1 MPRHAF
7 FFLTA
12 CRDALN
18 KMKEVYIK
26 NPHMG
31 DPNSV
36 DPRLEEV
43 RQSIEKLQL
52 EAHKYEVC
60 IYTPLGS

>member
-1 MPRHAF
+1 
-7 FFLTA
+7 
-12 CRDALN
+12 
-18 KMKEVYIK
+18 MKEVYIK

-43 RQSIEKLQL
+43 QQSIEKLQL
-52 EAHKYEVC
+52 EAHKYEVKKRSSLVKNF
-60 IYTPLGS
+60 T